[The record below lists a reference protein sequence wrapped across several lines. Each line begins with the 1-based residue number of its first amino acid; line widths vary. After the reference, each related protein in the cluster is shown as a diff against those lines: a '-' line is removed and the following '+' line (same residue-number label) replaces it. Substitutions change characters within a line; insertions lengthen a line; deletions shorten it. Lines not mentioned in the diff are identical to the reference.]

1 MTAGG
6 ATFCQ
11 KCGFFSFKNV
21 ISCSQKIEVK
31 IVSLQKMS
39 IFPRGFVP
47 FGSLCGQDAYFQFR
61 KKFICN
67 FSKSQFLF
75 VKYGHFQ
82 LGSCHNAI
90 RADAVIPGWGPQ
102 VWFFHRRHWRQVSV
116 VVHFLVRFF
125 RPKKKPTTLPKIKGC
140 KAPFS
145 LKLHQS
151 TQLTES
157 SRSLHF
163 HVATPTIEKTPIRRF
178 FRAFFFNSC
187 IFYWKSGSHI
197 LSGRSPGPGRR
208 GGAEAADR
216 IPRPIDV

>member
-11 KCGFFSFKNV
+11 KCDFFSFKNV

-31 IVSLQKMS
+31 IVSFQEMS
-39 IFPRGFVP
+39 IFPREFVP

-90 RADAVIPGWGPQ
+90 RADAVIPGWGPW

-116 VVHFLVRFF
+116 AVRFWV
-125 RPKKKPTTLPKIKGC
+125 C
-140 KAPFS
+140 
-145 LKLHQS
+145 
-151 TQLTES
+151 
-157 SRSLHF
+157 
-163 HVATPTIEKTPIRRF
+163 F
-178 FRAFFFNSC
+178 FRSKTRTNYFAQNKK
-187 IFYWKSGSHI
+187 IQGSVC
-197 LSGRSPGPGRR
+197 
-208 GGAEAADR
+208 AETS
-216 IPRPIDV
+216 PIDAAH